1 MNFVG
6 SMLRTST
13 LLNGL
18 VGKDPG
24 SLTLSE
30 LDTLQQYVNKGR
42 SLVLLKEHPQLESIF
57 ALHALKK
64 RESVVDILLCFLEEG
79 GVIGSQDFTKMVEGM
94 IYRELLS
101 PSVVDLLTRNRFL
114 VPGPIPNT
122 NTDGVLV

>member
-42 SLVLLKEHPQLESIF
+42 SLVLLKEHPKLESIF
-57 ALHALKK
+57 ALNALKE
-64 RESVVDILLCFLEEG
+64 RASVVDILLCFIEEG
-79 GVIGSQDFTKMVEGM
+79 GVIGSVEFSKMVEGL
-94 IYRELLS
+94 ISKGLLS
-101 PSVVDLLTRNRFL
+101 PSVIDLLTRNRFL
-114 VPGPIPNT
+114 LPGPLPNV
-122 NTDGVLV
+122 NSDGVTV